1 MYILGINAYHGDS
14 SACLLK
20 DGNILFAIEEERIRR
35 IKHWAG
41 FPSESIKLCLKEEG
55 ITISDI
61 NYITISRN
69 SKANFLKKITYLFS
83 NSLNFS
89 LLVDRFKNLLKVNSV
104 KQELASLFSISK
116 DDIKAKVFNI
126 EHHRSHISS
135 AFFASSFSKSAIL
148 SIDGFGDFTSTMTAF
163 GNNNKFHIIDQVN
176 YPHSLGIF
184 YTALTHFLGF
194 FNYGDEYKVMGL
206 APYGKPKYLNQMK
219 QIINIEN
226 NGLFKLN
233 KNYFKHFNNGVEMEW
248 NNGVPSISKL
258 YTKNW
263 IDLFGLSRSKN
274 EKIEQ
279 KHKDLAASAQKLTE
293 IIIFHILDNLYQQ
306 TDCENIC
313 ITGGVAQNSVVNGK
327 VLQNT
332 KFKKIYIPSAG
343 HDAGTAIGS
352 ALYLYN
358 QILNKERMPE
368 IKSSYFGSRFSNNR
382 VIEIINKYG
391 LKYSSHKD
399 VELFEIV
406 TNKII
411 SGGVIGWFQGRA
423 EFGPRALGHRS
434 ILVDPRRKDAKKLL
448 NDKIKKREH
457 FRPFAPSILKEY
469 VNEYFE
475 QDDQVYFME
484 KVFKIRKEK
493 RKEIPAVTHVD
504 GTGRLQT
511 VSKETCFK
519 FYKLIS
525 VFNDKTGVPIL
536 LNTSFN
542 ENEPIVNSPKEA
554 IDCFLRTNMDMLVM
568 ENIIIQR

>member
-1 MYILGINAYHGDS
+1 
-14 SACLLK
+14 
-20 DGNILFAIEEERIRR
+20 
-35 IKHWAG
+35 
-41 FPSESIKLCLKEEG
+41 
-55 ITISDI
+55 
-61 NYITISRN
+61 
-69 SKANFLKKITYLFS
+69 
-83 NSLNFS
+83 
-89 LLVDRFKNLLKVNSV
+89 
-104 KQELASLFSISK
+104 
-116 DDIKAKVFNI
+116 
-126 EHHRSHISS
+126 
-135 AFFASSFSKSAIL
+135 
-148 SIDGFGDFTSTMTAF
+148 MTAF

-194 FNYGDEYKVMGL
+194 LNYGDEYKVMGL

-219 QIINIEN
+219 QIINIDN

-248 NNGVPSISKL
+248 NNGVLSISKL

-343 HDAGTAIGS
+343 HDAGTAIGA

-358 QILNKERMPE
+358 QILNKERMQE

-399 VELFEIV
+399 DELFEIV

-448 NDKIKKREH
+448 NDKIKKRA
-457 FRPFAPSILKEY
+457 F
-469 VNEYFE
+469 
-475 QDDQVYFME
+475 
-484 KVFKIRKEK
+484 
-493 RKEIPAVTHVD
+493 
-504 GTGRLQT
+504 
-511 VSKETCFK
+511 
-519 FYKLIS
+519 
-525 VFNDKTGVPIL
+525 
-536 LNTSFN
+536 
-542 ENEPIVNSPKEA
+542 
-554 IDCFLRTNMDMLVM
+554 
-568 ENIIIQR
+568 

>member
-1 MYILGINAYHGDS
+1 MNILGLNVFHADT
-14 SACLLK
+14 SACLIK
-20 DGNILFAIEEERIRR
+20 NGKIIAATEEERFTR
-35 IKHWAG
+35 IKHFSG
-41 FPSESIKLCLKEEG
+41 FPKNSIDFCIKEGNLQLSDIDYISVNYNKYYNLKE
-55 ITISDI
+55 
-61 NYITISRN
+61 
-69 SKANFLKKITYLFS
+69 KI
-83 NSLNFS
+83 NFS
-89 LLVDRFKNLLKVNSV
+89 LSNIFSSNIFGKSILSFKKNNLNDM
-104 KQELASLFSISK
+104 F
-116 DDIKAKVFNI
+116 IKTFGLNFEKKIFYVP
-126 EHHRSHISS
+126 HHLSHILST
-135 AFFASSFSKSAIL
+135 FYYFGIKDGIGI
-148 SIDGFGDFTSTMTAF
+148 SIDGSGDFSTTEIYDLKE
-163 GNNNKFHIIDQVN
+163 NISLIEKVN

-184 YTALTHFLGF
+184 YQSMTQFLGF
-194 FNYGDEYKVMGL
+194 KNYGDEYKVMGL

-219 QIINIEN
+219 QIINIDSH
-226 NGLFKLN
+226 GRFKLN

-248 NNGVPSISKL
+248 NNGIPRISKL

-293 IIIFHILDNLYQQ
+293 IIIFHILNNLYKQ
-306 TDCENIC
+306 TGCDNIC

-343 HDAGTAIGS
+343 HDAGTAIGA

-358 QILNKERMPE
+358 QILNKERIPE
-368 IKSSYFGSRFSNNR
+368 ITSSYFGSRFSNNH
-382 VIEIINKYG
+382 VIEIINKYA
-391 LKYSSHKD
+391 LQYSSHKD
-399 VELFEIV
+399 DELFEIV

-469 VNEYFE
+469 VSEYFE

-511 VSKETCFK
+511 VSMETCSK

-542 ENEPIVNSPKEA
+542 ENEPIVNSPQEA